1 MGDRSGGLPGR
12 FVFFIPG
19 LFGDYKNK
27 LAEISN
33 TLVNLPCLLLND

>member
-1 MGDRSGGLPGR
+1 MGDGSGGLPGR
-12 FVFFIPG
+12 FFFIPG

-33 TLVNLPCLLLND
+33 TVVNLPCLLLYD